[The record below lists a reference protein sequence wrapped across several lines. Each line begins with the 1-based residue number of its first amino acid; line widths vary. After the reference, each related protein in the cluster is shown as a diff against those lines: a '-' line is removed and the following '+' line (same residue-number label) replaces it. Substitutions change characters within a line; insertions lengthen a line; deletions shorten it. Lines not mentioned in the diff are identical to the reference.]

1 MNKNLI
7 RIIGWI
13 IAVALAGMF
22 GMAGITKVTGDPEM
36 VNNFKRW
43 GYGDNFLMLIGVL
56 ELLGAIGLLI
66 PRVWY
71 LASAG
76 LIGLMLGATY
86 THISAGEAF
95 FPPLVMVV
103 GLLAYM
109 FVRRKA

>member
-1 MNKNLI
+1 MSKNLI

-13 IAVALAGMF
+13 IAIALAGMF
-22 GMAGITKVTGDPEM
+22 GKVGIDKVTDDPLM
-36 VNNFKRW
+36 ITDFKNW
-43 GYGDNFLMLIGVL
+43 GYGDNFRMLIGIL
-56 ELLGAIGLLI
+56 EILGAFGLLI